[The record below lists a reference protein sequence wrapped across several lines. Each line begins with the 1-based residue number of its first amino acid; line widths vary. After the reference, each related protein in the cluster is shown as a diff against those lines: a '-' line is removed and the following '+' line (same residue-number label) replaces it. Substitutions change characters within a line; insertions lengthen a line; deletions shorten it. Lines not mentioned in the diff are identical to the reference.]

1 MQIYHVLTY
10 RYIIC
15 VYSTYINYIIINNT
29 VLKYL
34 MYVLLYII
42 SYIWPTAAIYNI
54 ITEDGGRARVRVRVC
69 LIALED

>member
-1 MQIYHVLTY
+1 M
-10 RYIIC
+10 
-15 VYSTYINYIIINNT
+15 INNK